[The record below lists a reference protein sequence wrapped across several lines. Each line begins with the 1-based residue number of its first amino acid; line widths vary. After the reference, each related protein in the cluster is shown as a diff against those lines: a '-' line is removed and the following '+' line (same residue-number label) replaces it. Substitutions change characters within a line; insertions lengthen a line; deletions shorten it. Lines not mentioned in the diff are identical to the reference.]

1 MVRKIRF
8 TVKHF
13 PIKVFFFLLVIKNVL
28 QESFTK
34 NSKMK
39 FIVRLRKID
48 FQAGAS
54 TQLTL
59 QEGKCLHHTEFSLF
73 SCSLNLFHP
82 CTDNC

>member
-13 PIKVFFFLLVIKNVL
+13 PIKVFFLLVIKNVL

-34 NSKMK
+34 NSTMMK
-39 FIVRLRKID
+39 FIRLRKID

-54 TQLTL
+54 TQFTL
-59 QEGKCLHHTEFSLF
+59 QEGKRLHHTEFSLF